1 MHINDIFKSP
11 LSKPKIEVQAK
22 DLDLNKLRTDEP
34 PKPVSI
40 KIERT
45 IEAANGSKTKYNL
58 TIDHTFKTP
67 KELREILESV
77 DYFGT
82 QSIGH
87 RIKNFFTWIGGILWQ
102 KK

>member
-1 MHINDIFKSP
+1 MHINDILSSP
-11 LSKPKIEVQAK
+11 FAKPKGEADAK
-22 DLDLNKLRTDEP
+22 DLGKLAAEEP

-45 IEAANGSKTKYNL
+45 TELSNGTKSKYNL

-82 QSIGH
+82 HSIGY
-87 RIKNFFTWIGGILWQ
+87 RIKNFFAGIGGILWQ

>member
-1 MHINDIFKSP
+1 MHIKDIISSP
-11 LSKPKIEVQAK
+11 LSKPKEEVDIK
-22 DLDLNKLRTDEP
+22 DFGHLLNPPEL
-34 PKPVSI
+34 PKPISI

-45 IEAANGSKTKYNL
+45 TELSNGSKTKYNL

-82 QSIGH
+82 HSIGY
-87 RIKNFFTWIGGILWQ
+87 RIKNFFAWLGGMLWQ

>member
-1 MHINDIFKSP
+1 MHIKDILASP
-11 LSKPKIEVQAK
+11 LGKEKVEVQAK
-22 DLDLNKLRTDEP
+22 DVNLDKLRGEEL

-45 IEAANGSKTKYNL
+45 TELSNGSKTKYNL
-58 TIDHTFKTP
+58 TIDHTFKSP
-67 KELREILESV
+67 KELREILDSV

-82 QSIGH
+82 HSIGY
-87 RIKNFFTWIGGILWQ
+87 RIKKFFAWLGGMLWQ